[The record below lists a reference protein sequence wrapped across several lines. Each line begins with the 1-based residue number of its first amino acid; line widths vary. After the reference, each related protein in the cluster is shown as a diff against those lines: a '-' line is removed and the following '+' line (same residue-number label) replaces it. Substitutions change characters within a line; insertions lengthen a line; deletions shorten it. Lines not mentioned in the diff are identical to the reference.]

1 MFLQAPLAHF
11 RILLQSA
18 LQSRPIKGNSAPLNT
33 HLQLC
38 SLFSPLPQGY
48 NSILSDSPA
57 ITSVFLMSP
66 LIVGGRADQL
76 QVLQLQPSSHLQFQQ
91 LVLILQ
97 QNHVKSVVQIHSP
110 YAEEENNQLKKRKGK
125 DWESVMEKT
134 LAA

>member
-97 QNHVKSVVQIHSP
+97 QNHVKSMVQIHSP
-110 YAEEENNQLKKRKGK
+110 YAEGENNQLKKRKGK

>member
-1 MFLQAPLAHF
+1 M
-11 RILLQSA
+11 
-18 LQSRPIKGNSAPLNT
+18 NT

-97 QNHVKSVVQIHSP
+97 QNHVKSMVQIHSP
-110 YAEEENNQLKKRKGK
+110 YAEGENNQLKKKKRERLGK
-125 DWESVMEKT
+125 CHGKNISSIGTTV
-134 LAA
+134 AP